1 MSWHYLQGQE
11 EASWADTS
19 LDGAPSALLSLLPTR
34 EASCSQG
41 SAMECS
47 PSSPCG
53 MTCEPS
59 TDTLGAEELT
69 LSAGASPVRISA
81 LPGRVTDLTGNEADC
96 GPRWPG
102 SLARYN
108 PDSRSWRTAQC
119 SLLGGLTEYS
129 ATFPRWGTMRNG
141 ELWERTMP
149 VLRTAEN
156 ASGYWATPTARDH
169 IGHTITKNFPKGF
182 NKNLCTDLELVK
194 RGLME
199 APTPSGNWP
208 TPTCSDAFTD
218 KLKSAQQSEG
228 SMHSVNL
235 SQAVKMWPTPM
246 AQDAKHSNVEP
257 SWLNGTNKFGT
268 VPLHVAVGGQLNPDW
283 VEWLMNWPVSWSSL
297 TPLSHEHFNEW
308 LARTKASATKIQA
321 YIVPGM
327 RNHGQPSQA
336 PQGPEQA
343 EQHAGE
349 HCDTVPSVPRE
360 GTREAGGLGKRQ
372 CSPSPLSDM
381 RTGVPV
387 EQNAEGQGVQQCLHG
402 GDGQAFSGEAMGRT
416 EQGEA
421 MHELREDLH
430 LHTATSN
437 DLQPVVREYSG
448 PPKPWWS
455 EEPIGVPR
463 VATGI
468 PKRADRLKAIGNGQV
483 PAAVVLAWNTLY
495 SRIQQRS

>member
-1 MSWHYLQGQE
+1 
-11 EASWADTS
+11 
-19 LDGAPSALLSLLPTR
+19 
-34 EASCSQG
+34 
-41 SAMECS
+41 
-47 PSSPCG
+47 
-53 MTCEPS
+53 
-59 TDTLGAEELT
+59 
-69 LSAGASPVRISA
+69 
-81 LPGRVTDLTGNEADC
+81 
-96 GPRWPG
+96 
-102 SLARYN
+102 
-108 PDSRSWRTAQC
+108 
-119 SLLGGLTEYS
+119 
-129 ATFPRWGTMRNG
+129 
-141 ELWERTMP
+141 
-149 VLRTAEN
+149 
-156 ASGYWATPTARDH
+156 
-169 IGHTITKNFPKGF
+169 
-182 NKNLCTDLELVK
+182 
-194 RGLME
+194 
-199 APTPSGNWP
+199 
-208 TPTCSDAFTD
+208 
-218 KLKSAQQSEG
+218 
-228 SMHSVNL
+228 MHSVNP
-235 SQAVKMWPTPM
+235 SQAVKMFPTPTATDYKGAYTKESM
-246 AQDAKHSNVEP
+246 VSSGGIDRAGLLRNV
-257 SWLNGTNKFGT
+257 G
-268 VPLHVAVGGQLNPDW
+268 HVDNDSYTPQNSGQLNPDW
-283 VEWLMNWPVSWSSL
+283 TEWLMGWPVSWSSL

-321 YIVPGM
+321 YIVPRM

-381 RTGVPV
+381 RTGVPI

-483 PAAVVLAWNTLY
+483 PRVAAAAFSILSN
-495 SRIQQRS
+495 RGEGEQR